1 MKRVIVDYK
10 NLPMKSSF
18 VKRFPDDDSNIVRFR
33 NAKNELI
40 EAVEVRTA
48 DTIYLVK
55 VSMKLAD
62 QLRTMM
68 KMKRSMM
75 LSNNHSDESKRY
87 GR

>member
-1 MKRVIVDYK
+1 MQ
-10 NLPMKSSF
+10 
-18 VKRFPDDDSNIVRFR
+18 
-33 NAKNELI
+33 KNELI

-55 VSMKLAD
+55 VSKLAD
-62 QLRTMM
+62 ELRTMM

-75 LSNNHSDESKRY
+75 LSTIPDESKRY